1 MTTPWHADPATL
13 ERYAAGDLDDVRA
26 ASLEAHLLTCGRCR
40 QTLTPSVE
48 ATSLERVWAGV
59 VDAIDA
65 PHPGAVER
73 GMLRLGVPG
82 HITRLLVATT
92 SLRASWLVAESVA
105 LGFAVIAANG
115 TAGRDADLALFLFL
129 VLAALLPVAGVAVA
143 FGPGVDPTYE
153 IGAAAPMPAARVL
166 LMRAAA
172 VLTASVTIT
181 TLAAIALPGF
191 DAIAI
196 AWLLPSLGLTLAT
209 LALGS
214 WLRPLVAAAVVALA
228 WIALVA
234 VAAVG
239 AEDRFAIF
247 RPAGQA
253 ACLAAI
259 AVSVAVLAHRR
270 SVYEE
275 GIVP

>member
-1 MTTPWHADPATL
+1 MTTTWHADPATL
-13 ERYAAGDLDDVRA
+13 ERYAGGDLDDVRA
-26 ASLEAHLLTCGRCR
+26 VSLEAHLLTCDRCR
-40 QTLTPSVE
+40 EALAPSLPVTPLDR
-48 ATSLERVWAGV
+48 AWAGV

-65 PHPGAVER
+65 PHPGVVER
-73 GMLRLGVPG
+73 GLLGLGVPG

-92 SLRASWLVAESVA
+92 SLRASWLVAEAVA
-105 LGFAVIAANG
+105 LGFAVLAANG
-115 TAGRDADLALFLFL
+115 TAGREADLALFLFL
-129 VLAALLPVAGVAVA
+129 VVAALLPVAGVAVA

-166 LMRAAA
+166 LIRATA
-172 VLTASVTIT
+172 VLAVSVTIT
-181 TLAAIALPGF
+181 ALAALALPGF
-191 DAIAI
+191 DVIAV

-214 WLRPLVAAAVVALA
+214 WLRPIVAAVVVAWA

-234 VAAVG
+234 AAAVG

-275 GIVP
+275 GITP